1 MNVKVREVKK
11 PEASLT
17 KIKMIFTKLTALP
30 LFSLL
35 AN

>member
-17 KIKMIFTKLTALP
+17 KIKMIFTKADGRYLC
-30 LFSLL
+30 FRYR
-35 AN
+35 